1 VFGVILDA
9 AQVLMGLAVISMTSD
24 VTADVARR
32 KTMTEIM
39 RRVLVDLL
47 ISIAA
52 TVAVVIT
59 TNSTT
64 FLSALVIAAAT
75 TIVVAATTTTMWG
88 IGWGQIVTMLAT

>member
-1 VFGVILDA
+1 
-9 AQVLMGLAVISMTSD
+9 MGLAVISMTSD